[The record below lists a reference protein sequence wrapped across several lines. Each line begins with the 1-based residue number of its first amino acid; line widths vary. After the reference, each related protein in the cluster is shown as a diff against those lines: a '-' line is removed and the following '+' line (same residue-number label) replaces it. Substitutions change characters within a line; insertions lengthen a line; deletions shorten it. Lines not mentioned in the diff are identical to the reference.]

1 MPEFNPQQQ
10 FDNIINKY
18 LENVAKLGDDG
29 VPEFE
34 IRFGTRGISAISKID
49 FDNVIQKL
57 KSSGFQL
64 LDVNGYTLK
73 IQSEFLDKQ
82 TGKTRESNVRVEING
97 IHQIQQYCESNS
109 LENIQADY
117 TQKKDAFIDGQ
128 RMFAVNID
136 DFNLRASYQTE
147 KRLKSHSAFVEN
159 IISSW
164 TEYKKTYRYINR
176 TSFIHP
182 SLPVRVDLSIVKS
195 STMEE
200 YEYKDKYGNKRTA
213 WRQKPEY
220 TIQGANVFDNI
231 ENYEIELEV
240 LNNKVGAGTDY
251 SIISNTLPKALRKSI
266 IYVLSGLQNTNY
278 PIPYSE
284 IRRVGDD
291 YLKLVYGKEYH
302 AKMRMKPKMFL
313 GPSSS
318 TLQMSNI
325 APLNDDTVIPNIR
338 KDYTVTEKADG
349 MRKLMY
355 INNDGKIYLIDTN
368 MNIQYTGAVTKNV
381 DLRQT
386 ILDGEH
392 ILHNKKGDFINL
404 YAAFDVYIINKK
416 DVRAN
421 SFIPPPLDDKKDVIL
436 EKYRLPLLVN
446 IIKNMSAISPIND
459 KPSPLRIENKNFE
472 ADGPNKDIFQCC
484 NTIIDKQKQGLYE
497 YEVDGLIFTPA
508 YFGVA
513 CNKPG
518 QAGPLNKPSWE
529 HSFKWKPPEFNTIDF
544 LVTTKKDVNG
554 SEDFVGNIFQEGTN
568 TTAYDQL
575 SQYKTLILRVGFDEK
590 KHGYINPCAD
600 VMNDNVPSYAH
611 NKSTST
617 TKIGQ
622 CGEVVTIDKNTDRSI
637 YKPLPFYPTSPFDTE
652 ASICNIMLQTDESGN
667 KRLFTEENDV
677 FSDGMIVEFKY
688 DFTRENKWR
697 WVPLRVRYDKTE
709 EYKKGFPQYGNAY
722 HVANNNWHS
731 IHNPITEKMIR
742 SGQDI
747 PEELVDDDVYYNRVS
762 GKSSTRGLRDFHNQ
776 YVKKLLVTSVAK
788 KGNTLIDYAVGKGG
802 DFPKWINAKLSFV
815 FGIDISQDNIE
826 NRVDGACARYLNY
839 RKDYKVMPH
848 ALFVR
853 GNSSRNIKDGEAL
866 YSEKAKQVTNAVFGE
881 GPKEKDKLG
890 LGVYKQYGKANEG
903 FNISSCQFAI
913 HYFFKDKKT
922 INNFLR
928 NVSECTKV
936 NGYFVGGCYDG
947 TAIFDALRGK
957 PVGESLTIL
966 EDDKKIWQITKGYER
981 DTFDNDETSLGY
993 PIDVYQETIN
1003 KPFREYLVNFDY
1015 LNRLLEN
1022 YGFVQLTRDEC
1033 SEIGIPSSVGS
1044 FQQLYRTMENEIDKF
1059 PKKKNDYG
1067 DSLKMTPKEKQISFY
1082 NNYFIYK
1089 KIRNVDT
1096 RAVYNT
1102 MVGSSK
1108 FQEQMETLQNEEFEK
1123 ELEKEMVPGEK
1134 IDEDEKIDEE
1144 PKKQIQDTDKT
1155 KVKGPKKLKRKLKL
1169 IPVSKESLD
1178 NTNSK

>member
-10 FDNIINKY
+10 FDNITNKY
-18 LENVAKLGDDG
+18 LENVAQIGEGD
-29 VPEFE
+29 PEFE
-34 IRFGTRGISAISKID
+34 IRFGTRGIKSISRID

-64 LDVNGYTLK
+64 LNVNAYTLK
-73 IQSEFLDKQ
+73 IQSEFLDKKTGQ
-82 TGKTRESNVRVEING
+82 TRPSNVRVEING

-109 LENIQADY
+109 LENIQVDY
-117 TQKKDAFIDGQ
+117 TQKKDAVVDGQ
-128 RMFAVNID
+128 RVYAVNID
-136 DFNLRASYQTE
+136 DFNLRAAYQTE
-147 KRLKSHSAFVEN
+147 KKIQSHSSFAEN
-159 IISSW
+159 IVSSW
-164 TEYKKTYRYINR
+164 SEYKKTFRYINR

-182 SLPVRVDLSIVKS
+182 NLPIRVDMSIVKS

-200 YEYKDKYGNKRTA
+200 YEYQDKYGKKHKT
-213 WRQKPEY
+213 WRPKPEY
-220 TIQGANVFDNI
+220 TIQGANVFDNM
-231 ENYEIELEV
+231 EKYEIELEV
-240 LNNKVGAGTDY
+240 LNNKVGAGTEY

-284 IRRVGDD
+284 IRKVSDD

-302 AKMRMKPKMFL
+302 DRMRMKPKMFL

-318 TLQMSNI
+318 TLQMENI
-325 APLNDDTVIPNIR
+325 APVNEDTVVPNIR
-338 KDYTVTEKADG
+338 NEYTVTEKADG

-355 INNDGKIYLIDTN
+355 INNQGKIYLIDTN
-368 MNIQYTGAVTKNV
+368 MNVQYTGAMTKNI

-392 ILHNKKGDFINL
+392 ILHNKTGDFINL
-404 YAAFDVYIINKK
+404 YASFDVYIINGK

-421 SFIPPPLDDKKDVIL
+421 SFIPPPADERKDVVL
-436 EKYRLPLLVN
+436 AKYRLPLLIN
-446 IIKNMSAISPIND
+446 IIKNLAAVSSISD
-459 KPSPLRIENKNFE
+459 KQSPLRIENKNFK
-472 ADGPNKDIFQCC
+472 ADGPNNDIFQCC
-484 NTIIDKQKQGLYE
+484 NTILAEQKQGLYE

-508 YFGVA
+508 NFGVA

-518 QAGPLNKPSWE
+518 EAGPLNKPSWE
-529 HSFKWKPPEFNTIDF
+529 YSFKWKPPEFNTIDF

-568 TTAYDQL
+568 TNAYDQL

-600 VMNDNVPSYAH
+600 VINDNIPNISE
-611 NKSTST
+611 NKTSTSKT
-617 TKIGQ
+617 GS
-622 CGEVVTIDKNTDRSI
+622 CGEVINMDRTNSI
-637 YKPLPFYPTSPFDTE
+637 YKPLPFYPTNPFDMD
-652 ASICNIMLQTDESGN
+652 ANICNIMLQTDESGI
-667 KRLFTEENDV
+667 KRLFTEEKDV
-677 FSDGMIVEFKY
+677 FSDGVIVEFKY
-688 DFTRENKWR
+688 DLTRETKWR

-742 SGQDI
+742 TGEDI

-776 YVKKLLVTSVAK
+776 YVKKLLITSVAK

-815 FGIDISQDNIE
+815 LGIDISKDNIE

-839 RKDYKVMPH
+839 RKNYKVMPH
-848 ALFVR
+848 ALFVH
-853 GNSSRNIKDGEAL
+853 GNSSFNIKDGEAL
-866 YSEKAKQVTNAVFGE
+866 YSEKAKQITKAVFGE

-890 LGVYKQYGKANEG
+890 LGVYRQYGKASEG

-913 HYFFKDKKT
+913 HYFFENKKT
-922 INNFLR
+922 LNNFLR
-928 NVSECTKV
+928 NISECTKV
-936 NGYFVGGCYDG
+936 NGYFVGDCYDG

-957 PVGESLTIL
+957 PIGDSVSIL
-966 EDDKKIWQITKGYER
+966 ENGKKIWQITKGYER
-981 DTFDNDETSLGY
+981 DTFDNDETSIGY
-993 PIDVYQETIN
+993 PIDVFQETIN
-1003 KPFREYLVNFDY
+1003 KTFREYLVNFEY

-1022 YGFVQLTRDEC
+1022 YGFVQLTREEC

-1044 FQQLYRTMENEIDKF
+1044 FQQLYGLMEIEIDKF
-1059 PKKKNDYG
+1059 PRKKNDYG
-1067 DSLKMTPKEKQISFY
+1067 DSLNMTPKEKQISFY

-1102 MVGSSK
+1102 MTSSSK
-1108 FQEQMETLQNEEFEK
+1108 FQEQMNSLNEEDIEK
-1123 ELEKEMVPGEK
+1123 NLEKEETK
-1134 IDEDEKIDEE
+1134 DNEII
-1144 PKKQIQDTDKT
+1144 KKKA
-1155 KVKGPKKLKRKLKL
+1155 PKKLKRKLKL
-1169 IPVSKESLD
+1169 LQVSKEND
-1178 NTNSK
+1178 DTDEVN

>member
-1 MPEFNPQQQ
+1 MPELNPQQQ
-10 FDNIINKY
+10 FDNITNKY
-18 LENVAKLGDDG
+18 LENVSKIGEDG

-34 IRFGTRGISAISKID
+34 IRFGTRGIRPISKID

-64 LDVNGYTLK
+64 LDVNGYALK

-82 TGKTRESNVRVEING
+82 TGKLRESNVRVEING

-109 LENIQADY
+109 LENIQAVY
-117 TQKKDAFIDGQ
+117 TQKKPAFIDGQ
-128 RMFAVNID
+128 RMFPVNID

-147 KRLKSHSAFVEN
+147 KSIKPYSAFVEN

-164 TEYKKTYRYINR
+164 NEYKKTFRYINR

-182 SLPVRVDLSIVKS
+182 ILPVRVDMSVVKS
-195 STMEE
+195 SSMEE
-200 YEYKDKYGNKRTA
+200 HEYKDKYGKTHKT
-213 WRQKPEY
+213 WKPKPEY
-220 TIQGANVFDNI
+220 TIQAANVFDNI
-231 ENYEIELEV
+231 EKYEIELEV

-251 SIISNTLPKALRKSI
+251 SIITNTLPKTLRKAI

-284 IRRVGDD
+284 IKKVGDD
-291 YLKLVYGKEYH
+291 YLKLVYGKEYNP
-302 AKMRMKPKMFL
+302 KMRMKPKMFL

-355 INNDGKIYLIDTN
+355 INDDGKIYLIDTN
-368 MNIQYTGAVTKNV
+368 MNVQYSGSITKNV

-404 YAAFDVYIINKK
+404 FAAFDVYIINKK

-421 SFIPPPLDDKKDVIL
+421 SFIPPPLDDKKEVIL
-436 EKYRLPLLVN
+436 EKYRLPLLIN

-459 KPSPLRIENKNFE
+459 KPSPLRIENKKFE

-484 NTIIDKQKQGLYE
+484 NTIIDQQKQGLFE
-497 YEVDGLIFTPA
+497 YEVDGLIFTPS
-508 YFGVA
+508 YYGVA
-513 CNKPG
+513 SNKPG
-518 QAGPLNKPSWE
+518 EAGPLNKPSWE
-529 HSFKWKPPEFNTIDF
+529 HSFKWKPAEFNTIDF
-544 LVTTKKDVNG
+544 LVTTKKDPNG
-554 SEDFVGNIFQEGTN
+554 SDDFIGNIFQEGTN

-590 KHGYINPCAD
+590 RHGYINPCAD
-600 VMNDNVPSYAH
+600 VMNDKLPSY
-611 NKSTST
+611 NGDIT
-617 TKIGQ
+617 TK
-622 CGEVVTIDKNTDRSI
+622 ENDRDV
-637 YKPLPFYPTSPFDTE
+637 YKPLPFYPTSPFDVE

-688 DFTRENKWR
+688 DFKRENKWR

-742 SGQDI
+742 TGLDI
-747 PEELVDDDVYYNRVS
+747 PEETVDDDVYYNRVS
-762 GKSSTRGLRDFHNQ
+762 GKSSTRALRDFHNQ

-839 RKDYKVMPH
+839 RKDYKVMPD

-853 GNSSRNIKDGEAL
+853 GNSSRNIKDGDAL
-866 YSEKAKQVTNAVFGE
+866 YSEKAKQVTKAVFGE

-890 LGVYKQYGKANEG
+890 LGVYKQYGKASEG

-913 HYFFKDKKT
+913 HYFFEDKKT

-957 PVGESLTIL
+957 SVGDSLTIL
-966 EDDKKIWQITKGYER
+966 EDGKKIWQVTKGYDR
-981 DTFDNDETSLGY
+981 DSFDNDETSLGY

-1003 KPFREYLVNFDY
+1003 KPFREYLVNFEY

-1022 YGFVQLTRDEC
+1022 YGFVQLTREEC

-1044 FQQLYRTMENEIDKF
+1044 FQQLYRTMENEINKF
-1059 PKKKNDYG
+1059 PRKKNDYG

-1096 RAVYNT
+1096 VSVYNT
-1102 MVGSSK
+1102 MVGTSK
-1108 FQEQMETLQNEEFEK
+1108 FQEQMKALEEEDFEK
-1123 ELEKEMVPGEK
+1123 DLEKDIEK
-1134 IDEDEKIDEE
+1134 EKTQDKES
-1144 PKKQIQDTDKT
+1144 KKNKA
-1155 KVKGPKKLKRKLKL
+1155 PKKLKRKLKL
-1169 IPVSKESLD
+1169 VQVSKESVEGD
-1178 NTNSK
+1178 SSK

>member
-1 MPEFNPQQQ
+1 MPELNPQQQ
-10 FDNIINKY
+10 FDNITNKY
-18 LENVAKLGDDG
+18 LENVAKLGDG
-29 VPEFE
+29 EAELE
-34 IRFGTRGISAISKID
+34 IRFGTRGIKPISKID

-64 LDVNGYTLK
+64 LNVNAYTLK
-73 IQSEFLDKQ
+73 IQSEFLDKKTGQ
-82 TGKTRESNVRVEING
+82 TRQSNVRVEING
-97 IHQIQQYCESNS
+97 IHQIQQYCETNS
-109 LENIQADY
+109 LDNIQADY
-117 TQKKDAFIDGQ
+117 REKKDAVIDGQ
-128 RMFAVNID
+128 RMFPVNVD
-136 DFNLRASYQTE
+136 DFNLRVSYQNE
-147 KRLKSHSAFVEN
+147 KRIQSYSSFAEN

-164 TEYKKTYRYINR
+164 SEYKKTFRYINR

-200 YEYKDKYGNKRTA
+200 YDYKDKYGNKRTA

-220 TIQGANVFDNI
+220 TIQGANVFDNL
-231 ENYEIELEV
+231 EKYEIELEV

-251 SIISNTLPKALRKSI
+251 SIISNTLPKSLRKSI
-266 IYVLSGLQNTNY
+266 IYILSGLQNTNY

-284 IRRVGDD
+284 IRKVSDD

-318 TLQMSNI
+318 TLQMANI
-325 APLNDDTVIPNIR
+325 APINEDTVVPNIR

-368 MNIQYTGAVTKNV
+368 MNIQYTGAMTKNV

-386 ILDGEH
+386 IIDGEH
-392 ILHNKKGDFINL
+392 ILHNKKGEFINL

-421 SFIPPPLDDKKDVIL
+421 SFIPPPVDENKEVVLA
-436 EKYRLPLLVN
+436 KYRLPLLIN
-446 IIKNMSAISPIND
+446 IIKNLTAVSSIAD
-459 KPSPLRIENKNFE
+459 KPSPIRIENKNFKAE
-472 ADGPNKDIFQCC
+472 STDIDIFQCC
-484 NTIIDKQKQGLYE
+484 NTIIDQQKQGLYE

-518 QAGPLNKPSWE
+518 EAGPLNKPSWE

-554 SEDFVGNIFQEGTN
+554 GEDFVGNIFQEGTN
-568 TTAYDQL
+568 TNAYDQL

-600 VMNDNVPSYAH
+600 VMNDNLPSYAH

-617 TKIGQ
+617 TKIGS
-622 CGEVVTIDKNTDRSI
+622 CGEIINIDTDKRI
-637 YKPLPFYPTSPFDTE
+637 YKPMPFYPTSPFDSE

-677 FSDGMIVEFKY
+677 FSDGVIVEFKY

-742 SGQDI
+742 SGEDI
-747 PEELVDDDVYYNRVS
+747 PEESVDDDVYYNRVS

-776 YVKKLLVTSVAK
+776 FVKKLLLTSVAK
-788 KGNTLIDYAVGKGG
+788 KGNTLIDYAVGKAG

-853 GNSSRNIKDGEAL
+853 GNSSYNIKDGEAL
-866 YSEKAKQVTNAVFGE
+866 YSEKAKQVTKAVFGE

-913 HYFFKDKKT
+913 HYFFKNKKT

-928 NVSECTKV
+928 NVSECTKL

-947 TAIFDALRGK
+947 SAIFDALRGK
-957 PVGESLTIL
+957 TVGESLTIL
-966 EDDKKIWQITKGYER
+966 EDGKKIWQITKGYES
-981 DTFDNDETSLGY
+981 DTFDNDETSLNY

-1015 LNRLLEN
+1015 FNRLLEN
-1022 YGFVQLTRDEC
+1022 YGFIQLTRDEC

-1044 FQQLYRTMENEIDKF
+1044 FQQLYGLMENEINKF

-1102 MVGSSK
+1102 MIGSSK
-1108 FQEQMETLQNEEFEK
+1108 FQDQLKSRDEEEFEK
-1123 ELEKEMVPGEK
+1123 EMEEKEK
-1134 IDEDEKIDEE
+1134 EE
-1144 PKKQIQDTDKT
+1144 NDKDV
-1155 KVKGPKKLKRKLKL
+1155 VKNKAPKKLKRKLKL
-1169 IPVSKESLD
+1169 MPVSKESGD
-1178 NTNSK
+1178 SIESIESK